1 MSIAELL
8 RAENHIEAITPR
20 DPEQLVHELKVTLGV
35 KKVHQLARH
44 FIESTAGVS
53 LIKGPFRVKGMGSIQ
68 IEKNLPGVAVG
79 SANGCDFWLMPES
92 GKVSMQTSDVL
103 IEGVLDV
110 EQLVELQTAL
120 YEAFGDEDPTP
131 GPRYLRVVAR
141 CFGGLP
147 QLAKIHH
154 MLPPELLGSIDAR
167 MLEEMVAA
175 DRRWTKLQKQDP
187 TAVRVIDWTY
197 ARLDELPSLEAF
209 TGLEML
215 ILVGNPELDP
225 QLVFEAVAPLENLHR
240 IDVSLCGWDAVH
252 LDALRELSPECRV
265 VAEVARGRAQV
276 QAALRA
282 GTPLTHLDLSELD
295 LQRLPPGVEKLVTLE
310 SLDLSHNP
318 NLEFAHALGRLAAL
332 PQLRRLSLVG
342 CQLKKL
348 PEALGRLEALEE
360 VDLTGGT
367 WGDNNRLDVEEALL
381 VLAKLPRLRRLILDG
396 NRMPAGKWRAT
407 IKTLGKHFGELEHL
421 GAADW
426 ATTKNNGAAFTGLL
440 QQTIASMEKLTS
452 VNLRG
457 LQLTALEDTLAE
469 RPLARL
475 DLSKNAIETLAP
487 AELASLEELI
497 ARGTPLTSLAGL
509 ERCRKLRVLEVEG
522 PPGPEKAFI
531 VPDWLDWLD
540 SLERL
545 RLSHLAFESVPPCIG
560 ELGSLRELV
569 LSSKSLATLPDEIGA
584 LGQLNSLTLHEPVS
598 GCFALEALP
607 ESVGRCAELERLH
620 VSHGG
625 LRSLPAS
632 LVDCEKLWDVEL
644 DGLKL
649 SDPAGTVMLLCGLPN
664 LTRLSLAHSGLTRIP
679 EQLAA
684 CETLTDVRVLDQFA
698 SHAQAA
704 SVLCSLPNL
713 QRLDLSRFALASL
726 PSAFS
731 SLDKL
736 TALRYE
742 TPRTTTVLSPQVLFA
757 ALARLPRFQ
766 ELCIDDIAGHWRE
779 LPSSIG
785 DLSRLESLTL
795 TSVCFSKLPTEIGR
809 LHNLRVLHFD
819 RCAAIRGGEVKRLS
833 RLLPACE
840 IRVTDW

>member
-68 IEKNLPGVAVG
+68 IERDLPGVAVG

-92 GKVSMQTSDVL
+92 GKVNVQTSDVL
-103 IEGVLDV
+103 IEGALDV

-120 YEAFGDEDPTP
+120 FEAFGDEDPP
-131 GPRYLRVVAR
+131 RGPHYLRVVAR
-141 CFGGLP
+141 CFGGLS
-147 QLAKIHH
+147 QLAKMHH
-154 MLPPELLGSIDAR
+154 MLPPELLGTIDSR
-167 MLEEMVAA
+167 MLDEMVAA
-175 DRRWTKLQKQDP
+175 DKRWAKVQKQDP
-187 TAVRVIDWTY
+187 TTVRVVDWTH
-197 ARLDELPSLEAF
+197 ARLHELPSLEAF
-209 TGLEML
+209 SGLEML

-225 QLVFEAVAPLENLHR
+225 QLVFEAVAPLEHLHR
-240 IDVSLCGWDAVH
+240 IDVSLCGWDEVH
-252 LDALRELSPECRV
+252 LEALRELLPECRV
-265 VAEVARGRAQV
+265 VAEVARGKAEI

-295 LQRLPPGVEKLVTLE
+295 LERLPSGVDKLVTLE
-310 SLDLSHNP
+310 AIDLSHNP
-318 NLEFAHALGRLAAL
+318 RLDFAHALGRLAAL
-332 PQLRRLSLVG
+332 PKLRRLSLVG
-342 CQLKKL
+342 CELRKV
-348 PEALGRLEALEE
+348 PEALSRLEALEE
-360 VDLTGGT
+360 LDLTGGT
-367 WGDNNRLDVEEALL
+367 WGDNNRLDVDEALT
-381 VLAKLPRLRRLILDG
+381 VLAKLPRLTRLVLDG
-396 NRMPAGKWRAT
+396 NRLPAGKWRAT

-426 ATTKNNGAAFTGLL
+426 ATSKNNGVAFTGLL
-440 QQTIASMEKLTS
+440 QQTIASLPKLES
-452 VNLRG
+452 LNLRG
-457 LQLTALEDTLAE
+457 LQIGTLEEALTS
-469 RPLARL
+469 RPLTRL
-475 DLSKNAIETLAP
+475 DISRNGIETLAP
-487 AELASLEELI
+487 AQLESLEELI
-497 ARGTPLTSLAGL
+497 ARGTPLSSLAGL

-522 PPGPEKAFI
+522 PPGPEKAFT
-531 VPDWLDWLD
+531 VPAWLDWLD

-545 RLSHLAFESVPPCIG
+545 RLSHLAFESVPPSIG
-560 ELGSLRELV
+560 RLGALRELV
-569 LSSKSLATLPDEIGA
+569 LSSKSLAALPDEIGELKNLKRLA
-584 LGQLNSLTLHEPVS
+584 LHEPVS
-598 GCFALEALP
+598 GCFSLESLP
-607 ESVGRCAELERLH
+607 ESLGRCAALERLH

-625 LRSLPAS
+625 LRALPESLAA
-632 LVDCEKLWDVEL
+632 CEKLWDVEL

-649 SDPAGTVMLLCGLPN
+649 GDPAGTVTRLTKLVGLS
-664 LTRLSLAHSGLTRIP
+664 RLSLAYSGLTRVP
-679 EQLAA
+679 EQLAE
-684 CETLTDVRVLDQFA
+684 CHTLTDVRVLDQFA

-713 QRLDLSRFALASL
+713 ERLDLSRFALASL
-726 PSAFS
+726 PAAFS
-731 SLDKL
+731 NLEKL

-742 TPRTTTVLSPQVLFA
+742 TPRTTTVLSPEVLFA

-766 ELCIDDIAGHWRE
+766 ELVIDDIAGHWRE

-785 DLSRLESLTL
+785 ELSRLESLTL
-795 TSVCFSKLPTEIGR
+795 TSVGFAKLPAEIGR

-819 RCAAIRGGEVKRLS
+819 RCAAIRAGEVKRLQ